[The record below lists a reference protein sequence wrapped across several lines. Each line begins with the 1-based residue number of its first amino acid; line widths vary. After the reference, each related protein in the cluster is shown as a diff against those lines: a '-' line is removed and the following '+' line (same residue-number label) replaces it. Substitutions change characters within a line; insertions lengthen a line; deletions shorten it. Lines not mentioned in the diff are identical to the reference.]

1 MAKTDDSTE
10 PGTDRA
16 DRERK
21 KGTADLLVLALL
33 AERDRHGY
41 ELARQIERRS
51 GGELTFHVASLYT
64 LLYRLESRGLIRG
77 RWIEK
82 AGERR
87 RRFYRLTA
95 EGERALGRQRRE
107 WRRFVLAVDRV
118 MEPEP
123 A

>member
-1 MAKTDDSTE
+1 MDKPDLTAPSTD
-10 PGTDRA
+10 PRA

-33 AERDRHGY
+33 AERERHGY
-41 ELARQIERRS
+41 ELAKLIERRS
-51 GGELTFHVASLYT
+51 HGVLAFHVASLYT

-77 RWIEK
+77 RWVER

-95 EGERALGRQRRE
+95 AGKIAVERQHRD
-107 WRRFVLAVDRV
+107 WRRFVIAVGQV
-118 MEPEP
+118 MDPET